1 MSNIYLKMSYPA
13 DNSAKNA
20 KFAAME
26 GQVIHIGVA
35 VAAYN
40 VERWLGRCID
50 SVRIAAE
57 HVRDAVSVSIVVAD
71 DGSTDAT
78 RIVADEFAAKDSRV
92 TALALPH
99 GGQAAARAA
108 AIAAMPGDTDFVM
121 IVDADDTLPATS
133 LAQLARL
140 IGADVDIVCSNVLK
154 ITEDDSTEPYLYMDN
169 GDTTTFTP
177 TEALARM
184 LDNVIPNYTHG
195 MLIRRR
201 LFDRI
206 DWDTHQTMTN
216 AEDAMLQLL
225 LTAAATGK
233 VVVAPGAIGYEYRHR
248 RGTLS
253 SMVRVSPEGIERVW
267 HSVSRVPEM
276 PRTPLIRW
284 GLGLM
289 HLYFIGRGVRIRQ
302 SYAPARDLRRM
313 ARHTSLDSPT
323 HRRVLLLLR
332 CPLLRDIVTAR
343 HRRVRIYPE

>member
-1 MSNIYLKMSYPA
+1 MSYSA

-26 GQVIHIGVA
+26 GQVIHIGIA

-40 VERWLGRCID
+40 AERWLGRCID
-50 SVRIAAE
+50 SIRVAAE
-57 HVRDAVSVSIVVAD
+57 QARDAVSVSIVVAD

-78 RIVADEFAAKDSRV
+78 AEVVGRYAADNRLSLL
-92 TALALPH
+92 TLPH
-99 GGQAAARAA
+99 GGQSAARAA

-121 IVDADDTLPATS
+121 IVDADDTLPAAS
-133 LAQLARL
+133 LTQLARH
-140 IGADVDIVCSNVLK
+140 IDTDVDIVCANVLK
-154 ITEDDSTEPYLYMDN
+154 ITEDGSAEPHLYID
-169 GDTTTFTP
+169 DTSAAVLTP

-206 DWDTHQTMTN
+206 DWDTHPTMTN

-233 VVVAPGAIGYEYRHR
+233 VVVAPEVTGYEYRHR

-253 SMVRVSPEGIERVW
+253 SMNRVSPEGIERVW
-267 HSVSRVPEM
+267 RSVSRVPGM

-284 GLGLM
+284 GLGLI

-313 ARHTSLDSPT
+313 ARHTPLDSAA

-332 CPLLRDIVTAR
+332 CPLLRAIVTAR
-343 HRRVRIYPE
+343 HRSAQIYPK